1 MLKSMTCSFTTA
13 WVLMA
18 YRTTRKHFEAL
29 ARKALEALPAEF
41 KRRMT
46 NVSIVV
52 KDHPTRDDAR
62 EAGVPRDELLGL
74 FHGVA
79 HAEQDLFFDLPPSL
93 PDRIVLY
100 QRNIEAQCSSEDELV
115 DEIRLTL
122 LHEVGHYFGLSEE
135 DLEQYE

>member
-1 MLKSMTCSFTTA
+1 MVKS
-13 WVLMA
+13 LMA
-18 YRTTRKHFEAL
+18 YRAARRRFEAL
-29 ARKALEALPAEF
+29 AQRAAGELPAEF
-41 KRRMT
+41 RRLMK

-52 KDHPTRDDAR
+52 EDYPSKEEAR
-62 EAGVPRDELLGL
+62 EVGVPRDELLGL
-74 FHGVA
+74 FLGVS

-100 QRNIEAQCSSEDELV
+100 QRNIEVQCSSEEELV